1 MYRALA
7 RFAQRWQGNLHY
19 GGVDYGSPMRR
30 PILVCTLA
38 IAAALPAPA
47 HATLVYSKNPSHSS
61 VWVAN
66 DDGSSARRLASGSAP
81 KVSPDGL
88 TVAYMVIGNEKTYR
102 PDIMVVPA
110 DGSAPPRLLAKGWRD
125 SFSFAWSPD
134 SKTIATVVGPEI
146 GARRLALID
155 VATGVQRTVA
165 RGAFA
170 GLSFSPAGDQLV
182 YGRDAKP
189 DRFPPRSDVY
199 RAATAGGT
207 PVRLTHDRR
216 SLSPLWGPAAR
227 IVYVRLVDAK
237 RRRYAPKNELY
248 LMAPDGTGI
257 RRLTMTRVGQLLQGL
272 TPTAWSADGGRLLA
286 EFGGQDTSFAET
298 VNPVTGA
305 HRPVTKTIENG
316 FVGADLSADGST
328 ILATSGGYEPSAKH
342 DVVTVPYGGHT
353 PTVLA
358 RNALEPDWNR

>member
-30 PILVCTLA
+30 PLLVCALA
-38 IAAALPAPA
+38 AAALPASA
-47 HATLVYSKNPSHSS
+47 RATLVYSKNPLHSS

-66 DDGSSARRLASGSAP
+66 DDGSNARRLASGSAP
-81 KVSPDGL
+81 QISPDGL

-102 PDIMVVPA
+102 PDLMVVPA

-125 SFSFAWSPD
+125 SFSFAWSPH
-134 SKTIATVVGPEI
+134 SKTIATIVGPEL
-146 GARRLALID
+146 GAKRLALID
-155 VATGVQRTVA
+155 VATRAQRTVA

-189 DRFPPRSDVY
+189 DRYPPRSDLY
-199 RAATAGGT
+199 RAAVAGGA
-207 PVRLTHDRR
+207 PVRITHDRR
-216 SLSPLWGPAAR
+216 SLTPLWGPTGK
-227 IVYVRLVDAK
+227 VVFVRLVDGK
-237 RRRYAPKNELY
+237 RRKYAPKNELY
-248 LMAPDGTGI
+248 LMAPDRSGM
-257 RRLTMTRVGQLLQGL
+257 RRLTQTSVGQLLQGL
-272 TPTAWSADGGRLLA
+272 TPTAWSADGTRLLA
-286 EFGGQDTSFAET
+286 EFGGQDTSYAET
-298 VNPVTGA
+298 VNPATGA
-305 HRPVTKTIENG
+305 HRPVVRPAEAG
-316 FVGADLSADGST
+316 FVGTDLSADGST
-328 ILATSGGYEPSAKH
+328 ILGATGGYEPSTKH
-342 DVVTVPYGGHT
+342 DVVAIPYGGGT

>member
-30 PILVCTLA
+30 PLLVCALA
-38 IAAALPAPA
+38 AAALPASA
-47 HATLVYSKNPSHSS
+47 HATLVYSKNPLHSS
-61 VWVAN
+61 VWVAA
-66 DDGSSARRLASGSAP
+66 DDGSGARRLASGSAP
-81 KVSPDGL
+81 KISPDGL
-88 TVAYMVIGNEKTYR
+88 TVAYMVIGNAKTYR
-102 PDIMVVPA
+102 PDLMVVPA

-134 SKTIATVVGPEI
+134 SKTIATIVGPEL
-146 GARRLALID
+146 GAKRLALID
-155 VATGVQRTVA
+155 AATGTQRTIA

-182 YGRDAKP
+182 YGRDARP
-189 DRFPPRSDVY
+189 DRYPPVSDVY
-199 RAATAGGT
+199 RAAVAGGA
-207 PVRLTHDRR
+207 PVRLTHDRV
-216 SLSPLWGPAAR
+216 SLSPLWGPTGKV
-227 IVYVRLVDAK
+227 VYVRLIDAK
-237 RRRYAPKNELY
+237 RRRFAPKNELY
-248 LMAPDGTGI
+248 LMSPDGTGI
-257 RRLTMTRVGQLLQGL
+257 RRLTTTRVGQLLQGL
-272 TPTAWSADGGRLLA
+272 TPIAWSGDGGRLLA

-305 HRPVTKTIENG
+305 HRPVTKRVENG

-328 ILATSGGYEPSAKH
+328 ILVTSGGYEPSAKH
-342 DVVTVPYGGHT
+342 DVVTVPYGGGT